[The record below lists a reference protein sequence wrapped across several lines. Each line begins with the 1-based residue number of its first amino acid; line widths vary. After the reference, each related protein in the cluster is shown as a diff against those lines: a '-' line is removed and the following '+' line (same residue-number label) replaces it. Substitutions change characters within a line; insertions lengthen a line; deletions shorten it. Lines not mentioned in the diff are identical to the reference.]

1 MNSPDILKNV
11 SNWWVQMEIGKYT
24 TSKAA
29 LLVLLVCMTI
39 ASNVYS
45 APNIYYQGMLSG
57 KAVIKVNGRSV
68 KLTPG
73 QTSKDGVKL
82 LSADSESIVVQVEG
96 KSYRYEKFSN
106 QGTFLAEAE
115 AEEIILERFPG
126 GSGYWA
132 EGRINGKDVIF
143 MIDTGASDVVI
154 NKDQARELKI
164 KRGNKEIEI
173 STVTK
178 IETAYQVT
186 LDTVSVGYI
195 ELQNIPAIIT
205 KHKFPPYPLLGMSFL
220 RHVEINQENEQMT
233 LKYSAR

>member
-1 MNSPDILKNV
+1 
-11 SNWWVQMEIGKYT
+11 MEIGKYT

-57 KAVIKVNGRSV
+57 KAMIKVNGRSV

-96 KSYRYEKFSN
+96 KSYRYERFSN
-106 QGTFLAEAE
+106 QGTFLADAE
-115 AEEIILERFPG
+115 AEEIILKRFPD

-143 MIDTGASDVVI
+143 MIDTGASVVVI
-154 NKDQARELKI
+154 NKDQARALKI
-164 KRGNKEIEI
+164 KRGNKKIQV
-173 STVTK
+173 STATK

-205 KHKFPPYPLLGMSFL
+205 KHKYPQYPLLGMSFL